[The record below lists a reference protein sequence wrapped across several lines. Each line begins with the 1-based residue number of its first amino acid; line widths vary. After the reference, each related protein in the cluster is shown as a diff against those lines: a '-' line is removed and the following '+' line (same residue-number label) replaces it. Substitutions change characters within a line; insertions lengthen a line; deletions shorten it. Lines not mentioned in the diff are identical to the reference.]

1 MFNIADQL
9 TFRVHGGSDHHG
21 GGVAGGMETL
31 LTWIEKLITQ
41 DPAETFSEIL
51 PGLASIPNIHPLLV
65 HFPIA
70 LLTLFFLVDLIGALF
85 KSDEIRRTAGWFLYT
100 GTLGAL
106 LAVAAGLQAAST
118 VPHDFIVHE
127 IMMRHRNYGV
137 TVASLAVLLSLWR
150 FLAHGRFNTV
160 GNILHLGLAAA
171 TCIIMALG
179 ADLGGLMVF
188 RYGVAVSVE
197 APSMPSPSPQD
208 HGHNHGHTHNHNHDH
223 GHSH

>member
-1 MFNIADQL
+1 MFNVMDQFI
-9 TFRVHGGSDHHG
+9 FRVHGGSDHHG
-21 GGVAGGMETL
+21 GGIAGGMEKL
-31 LTWIEKLITQ
+31 LTGIENLVTKE
-41 DPAETFSEIL
+41 PAEIFSEIL

-70 LLTLFFLVDLIGALF
+70 LLTLFFLVDLIGALS
-85 KSDEIRRTAGWFLYT
+85 KNNDIRRTAGWFLYS

-118 VPHDFIVHE
+118 VPHDFMVHE
-127 IMMRHRNYGV
+127 IMMRHRNFGI
-137 TVASLAVLLSLWR
+137 TVASMSVLLSIWR

-160 GNILHLGLAAA
+160 SSILHLGLAAA
-171 TCIIMALG
+171 TCIVMTLG

-188 RYGVAVSVE
+188 RYGVAVSAE
-197 APSMPSPSPQD
+197 APSMTSPPPQDQGHD
-208 HGHNHGHTHNHNHDH
+208 HGHSHNHDH